1 MTIKRNFYRQV
12 FGAGAALIMILP
24 ASLSF
29 GEEDPNKAIE
39 QKRQELNER
48 EARLR
53 KEEERLKAIQKEV
66 EGRIEKLNQMLTQV
80 EEGLK
85 KMGEVRSER
94 VEQLVKAFEAMPSE
108 EAGLRLTS
116 LEKSLAVQI
125 VFKMK
130 SKKAGAVLATMDP
143 KKVAELTEAIA
154 KMEKKVPVK

>member
-1 MTIKRNFYRQV
+1 MTIKKNLFRPV
-12 FGAGAALIMILP
+12 LLLGAALILIIP
-24 ASLSF
+24 ASPGF

-53 KEEERLKAIQKEV
+53 KEEERLKAIQKDV

-85 KMGEVRSER
+85 KLGEVRSER

-108 EAGLRLTS
+108 EAGLRLNS

-154 KMEKKVPVK
+154 KMEKKVPAK